1 MLLKDL
7 KAEEGGV
14 KKKMMGKEDRK
25 GFVDEGELKAIARIM
40 EELEKDPS
48 VRDLMERNQKRYGTL
63 TELDLK
69 RAFTI

>member
-1 MLLKDL
+1 
-7 KAEEGGV
+7 
-14 KKKMMGKEDRK
+14 MGKEDRK
-25 GFVDEGELKAIARIM
+25 GFVDEGELKVIARIM

>member
-1 MLLKDL
+1 LLLKDL
-7 KAEEGGV
+7 KAGENGV
-14 KKKMMGKEDRK
+14 KKMMGKEDRK

>member
-7 KAEEGGV
+7 KAGENGV
-14 KKKMMGKEDRK
+14 KKMMGKEDRK

>member
-7 KAEEGGV
+7 KAGENGV
-14 KKKMMGKEDRK
+14 KKRMGKEDRK

>member
-1 MLLKDL
+1 M
-7 KAEEGGV
+7 V
-14 KKKMMGKEDRK
+14 RKEDRK
-25 GFVDEGELKAIARIM
+25 WFVDERELDAIARIM

-69 RAFTI
+69 RTFTI

>member
-1 MLLKDL
+1 
-7 KAEEGGV
+7 
-14 KKKMMGKEDRK
+14 MMGKKDRK
-25 GFVDEGELKAIARIM
+25 GFVDEEELKAIARIM

-48 VRDLMERNQKRYGTL
+48 VRDLMERNQLRYGTL